1 MRNTEQPQMA
11 QYNWRTSG
19 AVSHIKKEKTNMN
32 TKQEDELYMADGD
45 TINPNL
51 NWDKVIKKENK

>member
-1 MRNTEQPQMA
+1 MA

-32 TKQEDELYMADGD
+32 TKQEAECIGDEKHCQCMDCSYNRAEENYNRM
-45 TINPNL
+45 IN
-51 NWDKVIKKENK
+51 